1 MFHLPTELLEKC
13 DCVRIRVRLFA
24 PNMVF
29 SSSYVTISD
38 PDPPGGSGTEQI
50 ASGTV
55 LINTTRAIIG
65 VGVIVSG
72 GFLLVF
78 CCSNHI
84 D

>member
-1 MFHLPTELLEKC
+1 M
-13 DCVRIRVRLFA
+13 RIRVRLFA

-38 PDPPGGSGTEQI
+38 PDPPGGSGTEQM

-55 LINTTRAIIG
+55 LINTTRAIIC